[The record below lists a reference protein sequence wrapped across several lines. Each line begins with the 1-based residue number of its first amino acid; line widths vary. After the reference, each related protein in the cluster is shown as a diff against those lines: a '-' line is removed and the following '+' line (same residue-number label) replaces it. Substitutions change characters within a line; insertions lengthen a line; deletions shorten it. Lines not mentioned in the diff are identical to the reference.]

1 MSKQVVIAGSK
12 LDGPDK
18 VRLKLHEEYGRVWL
32 YVANEDGSSKQDGR
46 LLCIDDDGV
55 VRIHAEHA
63 VDVWE
68 RGNLPQATI
77 RLKWPD

>member
-1 MSKQVVIAGSK
+1 LSKQVVIAGSK

-46 LLCIDDDGV
+46 LLCIDDDGEI
-55 VRIHAEHA
+55 RIA
-63 VDVWE
+63 VPHQHRYDKENDREYTVI
-68 RGNLPQATI
+68 L
-77 RLKWPD
+77 WPN